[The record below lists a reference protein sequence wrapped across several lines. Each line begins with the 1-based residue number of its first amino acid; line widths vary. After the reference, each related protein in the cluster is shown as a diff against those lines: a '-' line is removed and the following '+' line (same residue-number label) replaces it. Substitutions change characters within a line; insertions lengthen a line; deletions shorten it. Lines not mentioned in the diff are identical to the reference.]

1 MFHNNK
7 LISFFF
13 LLFIIFLEKNVIEV
27 TTKQEFDALFTKEK
41 GNRVV
46 AGFYD
51 KLYFDKSFS
60 NSFFFR
66 NHDWRIAKNTF
77 AELSVKHKLF
87 KFALVDSSLD
97 DFSLYASKVLL
108 FDNKNDFVAYESI
121 NAFSIT

>member
-51 KLYFDKSFS
+51 QLYFDKSFS
-60 NSFFFR
+60 NSFFSGIMIGELQ
-66 NHDWRIAKNTF
+66 RI
-77 AELSVKHKLF
+77 
-87 KFALVDSSLD
+87 
-97 DFSLYASKVLL
+97 LL
-108 FDNKNDFVAYESI
+108 RSFP
-121 NAFSIT
+121 